1 MYCAPVW
8 RPSLIKDMNSLERLQ
23 GRATKYIMF
32 DFQLDYKSR
41 LVALK
46 LLPLMYRHEY
56 IDVVFFFMHRDS
68 HFDILNYFSFT
79 SSSTRGSSHNKLI
92 HFSLNRF
99 AARHTFFHRFPRLWK
114 SSPPVNLTLS
124 VAHFKKVIV
133 NYFTDKLINDFNPAN
148 AHTLRTVC
156 PCNICSCN
164 SLPSNYLSP
173 S

>member
-1 MYCAPVW
+1 M
-8 RPSLIKDMNSLERLQ
+8 SLFPLK
-23 GRATKYIMF
+23 ATKYIMF

-46 LLPLMYRHEY
+46 LLPLMYRLEY
-56 IDVVFFFMHRDS
+56 IEVVFFFVQLQHRDS

-92 HFSLNRF
+92 HSSLNRS
-99 AARHTFFHRFPRLWK
+99 AARHTFFHRFPRLWN
-114 SSPPVNLTLS
+114 SLPPVNLSLS
-124 VAHFKKVIV
+124 VAHYKKVIV
-133 NYFTDKLINDFNPAN
+133 QYFTDKLINDFNPAN
-148 AHTLRTVC
+148 AHTLHTVC
-156 PCNICSCN
+156 PCNVCSCN